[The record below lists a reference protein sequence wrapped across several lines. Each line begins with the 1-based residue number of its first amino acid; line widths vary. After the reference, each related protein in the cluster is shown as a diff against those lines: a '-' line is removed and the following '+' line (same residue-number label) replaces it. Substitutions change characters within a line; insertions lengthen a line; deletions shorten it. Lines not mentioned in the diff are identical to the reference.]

1 MSDQAPIP
9 ARPMAGLFLG
19 GRPLLAPCVPLS
31 LETEASRIG
40 RRHRATVLESNPST
54 PVLKRMDEPQLAQA
68 LLQVVPQPDCFALIV
83 ISDPEHRLLRAGKNG
98 QLARDRAQLLRTL
111 PPVLRSTGR

>member
-40 RRHRATVLESNPST
+40 RRHRATVLESNGT
-54 PVLKRMDEPQLAQA
+54 RA
-68 LLQVVPQPDCFALIV
+68 
-83 ISDPEHRLLRAGKNG
+83 HRFSSAWMNRSWHRRYSKSFLSLTA
-98 QLARDRAQLLRTL
+98 
-111 PPVLRSTGR
+111 LRS